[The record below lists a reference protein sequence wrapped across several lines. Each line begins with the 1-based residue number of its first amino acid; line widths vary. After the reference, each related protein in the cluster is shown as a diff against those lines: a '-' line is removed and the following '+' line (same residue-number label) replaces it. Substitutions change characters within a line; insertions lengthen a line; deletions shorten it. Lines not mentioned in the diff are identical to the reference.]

1 MTKTMRAVIYH
12 GPRDIRLEECPIP
25 LPGPG
30 EVVVK
35 IGAALT
41 CGTDFK
47 AYRQGHRVLLGDYP
61 SPFGHELAGTVSAL
75 GQGVKNIKEGD
86 RVVVANSAPM
96 DDCYWCSN
104 GQNHLCPNLKLHNG
118 AYAEYDRVPAHIVR
132 GNLHPLADAVPFEVG
147 ALAEPFSTTIHAAEV
162 LGVREGELC
171 AVIGAGPMSLLL
183 IHALAARGA
192 RIAVLGRSKAH
203 LETALTA
210 GAEAVFSSDDAAD
223 VPIEE
228 RVRAWAEG
236 RGPDHV
242 FEAVGKPETH
252 LQAIALVRDG
262 GKVCL
267 FGGCAQGATI
277 PLDLHRVHYKQISL
291 HGVFHHTPPH
301 FREAVRLLREGKI
314 NTDLLIKGEVKL
326 ADLPAFFA
334 ANADKSIPKTVV
346 RP

>member
-1 MTKTMRAVIYH
+1 MTASMRAVIYH
-12 GPRDIRLEECPIP
+12 GPRDIRLEARP
-25 LPGPG
+25 LPEPGPG
-30 EVVVK
+30 EVVLKV
-35 IGAALT
+35 GAALT

-47 AYRQGHRVLLGDYP
+47 AYRQGHKVLLGDYP

-96 DDCYWCSN
+96 DDCFWCAH

-118 AYAEYDRVPAHIVR
+118 AYADYDRVPAHIVR
-132 GNLHPLADAVPFEVG
+132 GNLHPLAAAVPFEVG
-147 ALAEPFSTTIHAAEV
+147 ALAEPFACAIHAAGV

-192 RIAVLGRSKAH
+192 RIAVLGRSRAH
-203 LETALTA
+203 LEIAQAA
-210 GAEAVFSSDDAAD
+210 GAEAVFSLNDAPVD
-223 VPIEE
+223 E
-228 RVRAWAEG
+228 RVRAWAAG

-252 LQAIALVRDG
+252 LQALALIRDG

-267 FGGCAQGATI
+267 FGGCAQGTTM

-301 FREAVRLLREGKI
+301 FREAVRLLSEGKVR
-314 NTDLLIKGEVKL
+314 TELLIRGSIKL
-326 ADLPAFFA
+326 ADVPHFFA
-334 ANADKSIPKTVV
+334 ENADKSIPKTVV

>member
-1 MTKTMRAVIYH
+1 MTQMMRAVIYH
-12 GPRDIRLEECPIP
+12 GPRDIRLEERPIP
-25 LPGPG
+25 EPGPG
-30 EVVVK
+30 EIIVRA
-35 IGAALT
+35 GAALT

-47 AYRQGHRVLLGDYP
+47 AYRQGHRVLLGEYP

-86 RVVVANSAPM
+86 RIVVANSAPM
-96 DDCYWCSN
+96 DDCYWCTH

-118 AYAEYDRVPAHIVR
+118 AYADYNRVPQHIVR
-132 GNLHPLADAVPFEVG
+132 GNLHPLAPAIPFEVG
-147 ALAEPFSTTIHAAEV
+147 ALAEPFSTAIHAAEV
-162 LGVREGELC
+162 LGVRAGESC

-183 IHALAARGA
+183 IHALTARGA
-192 RIAVLGRSKAH
+192 RVAVLGRSRRNLDA
-203 LETALTA
+203 ARAA
-210 GAEAVFSSDDAAD
+210 GAEAAFSTDDGS
-223 VPIEE
+223 IEE
-228 RVRAWAEG
+228 RARAWAAG

-252 LQAIALVRDG
+252 LQAIAIVRDG

-277 PLDLHRVHYKQISL
+277 PLDLHRIHYKQISL

-301 FREAVRLLREGKI
+301 FREAVRLLSEGKVK
-314 NTDLLIKGEVKL
+314 TELLIQGEIKL
-326 ADLPAFFA
+326 ADVPHFFA
-334 ANADKSIPKTVV
+334 ANADQSIPKTVV